1 MIFVQNAGDA
11 GACQSGGGGGAEERI
26 LIRGGQFG
34 ELRQTFGH
42 RWDVPQLYQV
52 LRLEDL
58 HHPVAADLSD
68 DGLHSVQGR
77 VLEIEREE
85 LE

>member
-11 GACQSGGGGGAEERI
+11 GASQSGGGGGAQERI

-34 ELRQTFGH
+34 ELRQTLGH

-58 HHPVAADLSD
+58 HHPVPADLSD

-77 VLEIEREE
+77 GLEKERS
-85 LE
+85 

>member
-11 GACQSGGGGGAEERI
+11 GASQSGGGGGAQERI

-34 ELRQTFGH
+34 ELRQTLGH

-52 LRLEDL
+52 LGLEDL

-77 VLEIEREE
+77 VL
-85 LE
+85 